1 METCHYHN
9 EVVAL
14 GRFRLLRLVSMIHHP
29 RWRFVMEPYE
39 WGACLLAWVA
49 TGCLLLIATGAITL

>member
-1 METCHYHN
+1 
-9 EVVAL
+9 
-14 GRFRLLRLVSMIHHP
+14 
-29 RWRFVMEPYE
+29 MEPYE